1 MELNEYEKLLDR
13 ARSQIPEG
21 AFDRGDRFK
30 IPEAVSFVEGN
41 RTIIRNFFEVV
52 DILNRDVHEVLKYI
66 SGQLG
71 TAGTI
76 EGHRVVL
83 QGKFSTESINE
94 SIRDYTNMY
103 VICPV
108 CHKPDT
114 ELRREGKTLFLVC
127 HACGARTSVK
137 LI

>member
-1 MELNEYEKLLDR
+1 MELEEYEKLLDR

-21 AFDRGDRFK
+21 AFNKGERFK
-30 IPEAVSFVEGN
+30 IPEAESFIEGN
-41 RTIIRNFFEVV
+41 RTIVRNFF
-52 DILNRDVHEVLKYI
+52 DIVNTLNRDVHDVLKFV

-71 TAGTI
+71 TAGSI
-76 EGHRVVL
+76 EGHRVLL
-83 QGKFSTESINE
+83 QGKFSNESINE
-94 SIRDYTNMY
+94 SIIEYSNTY